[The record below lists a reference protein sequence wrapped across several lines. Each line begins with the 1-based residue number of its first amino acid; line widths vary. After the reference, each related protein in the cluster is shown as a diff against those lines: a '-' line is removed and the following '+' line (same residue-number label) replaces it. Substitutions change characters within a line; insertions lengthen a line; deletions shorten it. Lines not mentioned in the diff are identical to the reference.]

1 MKKIAKFAVDYPVSI
16 LMIILGVGVLG
27 WFSYDKL
34 GVDLFPDLNN
44 PRLFIEVRSGERPP
58 EEMEKQYVDQLES
71 MAIRQSSVAEV
82 SSIIRAGSAQ
92 VTVEYSWN
100 TDMDE
105 AFLDLQKAVNTFAQ
119 QNKADEIKIT
129 QHDPNSA
136 PVMIIGFSRPGNNDL
151 NQLRKI
157 ADHYIRNELIRL
169 EGVAEVEI
177 TGQEESELRIS
188 TDPYR
193 LDAFNLTISELSQRI
208 AAHNQQI
215 SGGTITESGM
225 QYIVKGVG
233 LLKNIDDFNS
243 LIVGYKSTVAGDPQ
257 GLKAPIFLREVAD
270 VSVSNQKP
278 KNIVRLNGERCLG
291 LAVYKE
297 TRFNTVKAVE
307 QTTKALENIKKALPD
322 YKIEIVNNQ
331 GTFISQA
338 VGEVRDSAWMGMIL
352 AILVL
357 YLFLRRIG
365 ITLIVGFIIPISIIA
380 TFTVMYFTGLNLNI
394 MTLGGLAL
402 GVGMLL
408 DNAIVIIENTFRH
421 HEEGES
427 VRDAAI
433 NGTGE
438 VGMAIVASTVASIIV
453 FLPIVYMHG
462 ASGEL
467 FRDQALTVTYS
478 QITSLFAAILFLP
491 MFYHFFF
498 RKKAAPISNKSVK
511 FEWYGRILDRV
522 LNHNKL
528 VVLLTLLVIGGS
540 IMLIPYIG
548 TEFMPQAESREF
560 TFDIKM
566 NEGTSLERT
575 AATVENIEYIVR
587 EGLKDNLEIVYCQS
601 GPSTGLS
608 DNNRSVYTGDNTAN
622 IRVRLKKES
631 KLTPDN
637 VMALISRATTGI
649 PGIEVRFNRD
659 ESTLRQILGTSE
671 APVVVEIK
679 GEDLVLLSEI
689 ADSVKQKMQ
698 SVSALY
704 NIRSSIEDGA
714 PEIEIVLD
722 RVKAGMYNISMQT
735 VVDQLKNQLEGLEAG
750 QVDQGGELRSINIRI
765 PEKGLSQL
773 EDMTVTSGNQVF
785 RLPEIST
792 IKISKSPK
800 EIHHRNQSRM
810 VKIYAMKS
818 NSVSLD
824 KISKEISAQTASI
837 SLPTD
842 YRIQI
847 TGEEEKRQ
855 EAMKNL
861 TMAFL
866 LSVVLIYMVMASQ
879 FESLIHPFTIL
890 LTVPLAL
897 VGSILAFFILGMPM
911 NIIAI
916 IGIIMLGGIAVNNSI
931 ILVDRINQLKE
942 EGADRRTAII
952 YAGRQRIRPILMTT
966 LTAIL
971 GLLPMLVGFG
981 EGASLRQPMAIAVI
995 SGLFTST
1002 LLTLVVIPSFYYTFD
1017 LIAEYFRRGRVPQA
1031 INNPDNE

>member
-1 MKKIAKFAVDYPVSI
+1 MKKIARFAVDYPVSI

-34 GVDLFPDLNN
+34 GVDLFPELNN

-58 EEMEKQYVDQLES
+58 EEMEKQYVEQLES
-71 MAIRQSSVAEV
+71 MAIRQSHVAGV
-82 SSIIRAGSAQ
+82 SSVIRAGSAQ
-92 VTVEYSWN
+92 ITVEYGWD

-105 AFLDLQKAVNTFAQ
+105 AFLDLQKAVNSYNQ
-119 QNKADEIKIT
+119 QTKADEIRIT

-136 PVMIIGFSRPGNNDL
+136 PVMIIGLSRPGYNDL
-151 NQLRKI
+151 NHLRII
-157 ADHYIRNELIRL
+157 ADNYIRNELIRL

-193 LDAFNLTISELSQRI
+193 LNAFNLTLSELSQKI
-208 AAHNQQI
+208 MAQNQQM

-233 LLKNIDDFNS
+233 LLKNVDDFNN
-243 LIVGYKSTVAGDPQ
+243 LIVGYKSTVTGDPQ
-257 GLKAPIFLREVAD
+257 GLKAPVYLREVAD
-270 VSVSNQKP
+270 VSVSHQKP
-278 KNIVRLNGERCLG
+278 RNIVRLNSERCLG
-291 LAVYKE
+291 LLVYKE

-307 QTTKALENIKKALPD
+307 QTTTALEAIRKALPD
-322 YKIEIVNNQ
+322 HKIEIVNNQ

-338 VGEVRDSAWMGMIL
+338 VGEVKDSALMGMVL
-352 AILVL
+352 AIFVL
-357 YLFLRRIG
+357 FLFLRRIG
-365 ITLIVGFIIPISIIA
+365 TTLMVGFIIPISIIA
-380 TFTVMYFTGLNLNI
+380 TFTIMYFTGLNLNI

-438 VGMAIVASTVASIIV
+438 VGMAIVASTFASIVV

-498 RKKAAPISNKSVK
+498 RKKAAPVSTKSVK
-511 FEWYGRILDRV
+511 FEWYGRILDKV
-522 LNHNKL
+522 LKWNKPI
-528 VVLLTLLVIGGS
+528 VLLTIGIIAGT
-540 IMLIPYIG
+540 IMLVPYVG
-548 TEFMPQAESREF
+548 TEFMPQAQSREF
-560 TFDIKM
+560 TFDIKL
-566 NEGTSLERT
+566 NEGTSLQRT
-575 AATVENIEYIVR
+575 ASVVENVEAILKEELRENIEILYS
-587 EGLKDNLEIVYCQS
+587 QT
-601 GPSTGLS
+601 GPSSGLS
-608 DNNRSVYTGDNTAN
+608 DNNSSVYTGDNTAN
-622 IRVRLKKES
+622 IRIRLRKES
-631 KLTPDN
+631 AFSPDY
-637 VMALISRATTGI
+637 VMSLVSKATEGI
-649 PGIEVRFNRD
+649 AGVEVLFNRD
-659 ESTLRQILGTSE
+659 ESTLRQILGTKE

-679 GEDLVLLSEI
+679 GPDMDLLAEI
-689 ADSVKQKMQ
+689 ADTVKRKMMGIP
-698 SVSALY
+698 SLY
-704 NIRSSIEDGA
+704 NIRSSVENGA
-714 PEIEIVLD
+714 PEVEISID

-735 VVDQLKNQLEGLEAG
+735 VVDQLKNQLEGLQAG
-750 QVDQGGELRSINIRI
+750 QIDQGGELRPINIRI
-765 PEKGLSQL
+765 PEKGLAEL
-773 EDMTVTSGNQVF
+773 PDMSIASGNQVF
-785 RLPEIST
+785 RLSEIAR
-792 IKISKSPK
+792 ISMSRSPR
-800 EIHHRNQSRM
+800 EIHHRNQSRL
-810 VKIYAMKS
+810 VRILAMKAPGIP
-818 NSVSLD
+818 LD
-824 KISKEISAQTASI
+824 RVSKEIGARTASI
-837 SLPTD
+837 NLPAD
-842 YRIQI
+842 YRIKVS
-847 TGEEEKRQ
+847 GEEEKRQ
-855 EAMKNL
+855 EAMQSL
-861 TMAFL
+861 TMAFV

-890 LTVPLAL
+890 LTIPLAL
-897 VGSILAFFILGMPM
+897 VGSILTFYILGIPM

-942 EGADRRTAII
+942 EGLERRMAII
-952 YAGRQRIRPILMTT
+952 QAGRQRIRPILMTT

-971 GLLPMLVGFG
+971 GLLPMLIGFG

-1002 LLTLVVIPSFYYTFD
+1002 LLTLVVIPSFYFTFD
-1017 LIAEYFRRGRVPQA
+1017 RILDYFKPNAQAQRRK
-1031 INNPDNE
+1031 E

>member
-1 MKKIAKFAVDYPVSI
+1 MKKIAQFAVDYPVSI
-16 LMIILGVGVLG
+16 LMLILGVGVLG

-34 GVDLFPDLNN
+34 SVDLFPDLNN

-58 EEMEKQYVDQLES
+58 EEMEKQYVEQLEG
-71 MAIRQSSVAEV
+71 MAIRQSNVAEV
-82 SSIIRAGSAQ
+82 SSVIRAGSAQ

-105 AFLDLQKAVNTFAQ
+105 AFLDLQKAVNSISQ

-129 QHDPNSA
+129 QHDPNSS
-136 PVMIIGFSRPGNNDL
+136 PVMIIGFSQPGKNDL
-151 NQLRKI
+151 NHLRKI
-157 ADHYIRNELIRL
+157 ADNYIRNELIRL

-188 TDPYR
+188 TDHNR
-193 LDAFNLTISELSQRI
+193 LDAFGISLSELSQKI
-208 AAHNQQI
+208 QSQNQQI
-215 SGGTITESGM
+215 SGGTIVESGM

-233 LLKNIDDFNS
+233 LLKSIDDFNS
-243 LIVGYKSTVAGDPQ
+243 LIVGYKSTVTGNPS
-257 GLKAPIFLREVAD
+257 GLKAPIYLREVAD
-270 VSVSNQKP
+270 VTITNQIP
-278 KNIVRLNGERCLG
+278 KNIVHLNGERCLG

-307 QTTKALENIKKALPD
+307 QTNKALESIRKALPE
-322 YKIEIVNNQ
+322 YKIEIVTNQ

-338 VGEVRDSAWMGMIL
+338 VGEVKDSAWMGMIL
-352 AILVL
+352 AIFVL
-357 YLFLRRIG
+357 FLFLRKIG
-365 ITLIVGFIIPISIIA
+365 TTLIVGFIIPISIIA

-433 NGTGE
+433 NGTSE
-438 VGMAIVASTVASIIV
+438 VGMAIVASTFASIVV

-491 MFYHFFF
+491 MFYNFFF
-498 RKKAAPISNKSVK
+498 KKKPAPVRTTSLK
-511 FEWYGRILDRV
+511 FEWYGKLLDKL
-522 LNHNKL
+522 LNRNKL
-528 VVLLTLLVIGGS
+528 IVFLTFAVIGGS
-540 IMLIPYIG
+540 LMLLPYIG
-548 TEFMPQAESREF
+548 TEFMPAANSREF

-566 NEGTSLERT
+566 DEGTTLQRT
-575 AATVENIEYIVR
+575 SAVVENIEFIIKD
-587 EGLKDNLEIVYCQS
+587 GLKENVELVYSQS
-601 GPSTGLS
+601 GPSTGIS
-608 DNNRSVYTGDNTAN
+608 DNSSSVYTGDNTAN
-622 IRVRLKKES
+622 IRVILKKDS
-631 KLTPDN
+631 KYSPDQ
-637 VMALISRATTGI
+637 VMNLISNATDGVK
-649 PGIEVRFNRD
+649 GLEVRFNKD
-659 ESTLRQILGTSE
+659 ESTLRQILGTTE
-671 APVVVEIK
+671 APVVVEIR
-679 GEDLVLLSEI
+679 GQDIGLLSEI
-689 ADSVKQKMQ
+689 ADSVKLKMLGL
-698 SVSALY
+698 SSLY
-704 NIRSSIEDGA
+704 NVRSSIEKGA
-714 PEIEIVLD
+714 PEVEVTID

-735 VVDQLKNQLEGLEAG
+735 VVDHLKNQLDGLGAG
-750 QVDQGGELRSINIRI
+750 QMEQGGELRPINLRI

-773 EDMTVTSGNQVF
+773 DDITIASGNQLF
-785 RLPEIST
+785 RLSEIST
-792 IKISKSPK
+792 IKISRSPQ
-800 EIHHRNQSRM
+800 EIHHRNQVRM

-818 NSVSLD
+818 GNTPLD
-824 KISKEISAQTASI
+824 KIAQQISAKTASI
-837 SLPTD
+837 NLPND

-861 TMAFL
+861 TLAFL
-866 LSVVLIYMVMASQ
+866 LSIVLIYMVMASQ

-890 LTVPLAL
+890 LTIPLAL
-897 VGSILAFFILGMPM
+897 VGSILAFFILGSSL
-911 NIIAI
+911 NIISI

-931 ILVDRINQLKE
+931 ILVDRINQLKD
-942 EGADRRTAII
+942 EGLDRRTAII
-952 YAGRQRIRPILMTT
+952 NAGRQRIRPILMTT

-971 GLLPMLVGFG
+971 GLVPMLIGFG

-1002 LLTLVVIPSFYYTFD
+1002 LLTLIVIPCFYYTFD
-1017 LIAEYFRRGRVPQA
+1017 LIGARFSKKKTE
-1031 INNPDNE
+1031 

>member
-1 MKKIAKFAVDYPVSI
+1 MKKIAQFAVDYPVSI
-16 LMIILGVGVLG
+16 LMLILGVGVLG

-34 GVDLFPDLNN
+34 SVDLFPDLNN

-58 EEMEKQYVDQLES
+58 EEMEKQYVEQLEG
-71 MAIRQSSVAEV
+71 MAIRQSNVAEV
-82 SSIIRAGSAQ
+82 SSVIRTGSAQ

-100 TDMDE
+100 ADMDE
-105 AFLDLQKAVNTFAQ
+105 AFLDLQKSVNSFGQ
-119 QNKADEIKIT
+119 QNKTDEIKIT
-129 QHDPNSA
+129 QHDPNSS
-136 PVMIIGFSRPGNNDL
+136 PVMIIGFSQPGKNDL
-151 NQLRKI
+151 NHLRKI
-157 ADHYIRNELIRL
+157 ADHYIRNELVRL

-188 TDPYR
+188 TDPNR
-193 LDAFNLTISELSQRI
+193 LDAYGLSLSELSQRI
-208 AAHNQQI
+208 MSQNQQI

-233 LLKNIDDFNS
+233 LLKSIDDFNG
-243 LIVGYKSTVAGDPQ
+243 LIVGYKSTVTGNPS

-270 VSVSNQKP
+270 VSITNQIP

-291 LAVYKE
+291 LAIYKE

-307 QTTKALENIKKALPD
+307 QTNKALETIRKALPD
-322 YKIEIVNNQ
+322 YKIEVITNQ

-338 VGEVRDSAWMGMIL
+338 VGEVKDSAWMGMIL
-352 AILVL
+352 AIFVL
-357 YLFLRRIG
+357 FLFLRKIG
-365 ITLIVGFIIPISIIA
+365 TTLIVGFIIPISIIA
-380 TFTVMYFTGLNLNI
+380 TFTLMYFTGLNLNI

-433 NGTGE
+433 NGTAE
-438 VGMAIVASTVASIIV
+438 VGMAIVASTFASIVV

-467 FRDQALTVTYS
+467 FRDQALTVSYS

-491 MFYHFFF
+491 MFYNFFF
-498 RKKAAPISNKSVK
+498 KKKPAPVRTTSLR
-511 FEWYGRILDRV
+511 FEWYGKFLDKV
-522 LNHNKL
+522 LNRNKL
-528 VVLLTLLVIGGS
+528 IVFLTIAVIGGS
-540 IMLIPYIG
+540 LMLIPYIG
-548 TEFMPQAESREF
+548 TEFMPQANSREF

-566 NEGTSLERT
+566 DEGTTLQRT
-575 AATVENIEYIVR
+575 SAVVENIEFIIKD
-587 EGLKDNLEIVYCQS
+587 GLKENLELVYSQI

-608 DNNRSVYTGDNTAN
+608 DNSSSVYTGDNTAN
-622 IRVRLKKES
+622 IRVILKKDS
-631 KLTPDN
+631 KFTPDE
-637 VMALISRATTGI
+637 VMSLISNATNGVK
-649 PGIEVRFNRD
+649 GLEVRFNKD
-659 ESTLRQILGTSE
+659 ESTLRQILGTNE

-679 GEDLVLLSEI
+679 GQDIELLSEI
-689 ADSVKQKMQ
+689 ADSVKHDMLGLP
-698 SVSALY
+698 SLY
-704 NIRSSIEDGA
+704 NIRSSIESGA
-714 PEIEIVLD
+714 PEVEVIID

-735 VVDQLKNQLEGLEAG
+735 VVDQLKNQLDGLGAG
-750 QVDQGGELRSINIRI
+750 QLEQSGELRPINLRI

-773 EDMTVTSGNQVF
+773 DDITIASGNQLF
-785 RLPEIST
+785 RLSEIST
-792 IKISKSPK
+792 IKISRSPQ
-800 EIHHRNQSRM
+800 EIHHRNQVRM

-818 NSVSLD
+818 GNTPLD
-824 KISKEISAQTASI
+824 KIAQQISAKTASI

-842 YRIQI
+842 YKIQI

-861 TMAFL
+861 SLAFI
-866 LSVVLIYMVMASQ
+866 LSIVLIYMVMASQ

-890 LTVPLAL
+890 LTIPLAL
-897 VGSILAFFILGMPM
+897 VGSILAFFLLGSSL
-911 NIIAI
+911 NIISI

-931 ILVDRINQLKE
+931 ILVDRINQLKD
-942 EGADRRTAII
+942 EGLDRRSAII
-952 YAGRQRIRPILMTT
+952 NAGRQRIRPILMTT

-971 GLLPMLVGFG
+971 GLVPMLIGFG

-1002 LLTLVVIPSFYYTFD
+1002 LLTLVVIPCFYYTFD
-1017 LIAEYFRRGRVPQA
+1017 LIGARFTKKKSE
-1031 INNPDNE
+1031 

>member
-1 MKKIAKFAVDYPVSI
+1 MKKIAQFAVDYPVSI

-34 GVDLFPDLNN
+34 SVDLFPDLNN

-58 EEMEKQYVDQLES
+58 EEMEKQYVEQLEG
-71 MAIRQSSVAEV
+71 MAIRQSNVAEV
-82 SSIIRAGSAQ
+82 SSVIRAGSAQ
-92 VTVEYSWN
+92 VTVEYNWN

-105 AFLDLQKAVNTFAQ
+105 AFLDLQKSVNSIGQ

-136 PVMIIGFSRPGNNDL
+136 PVMIIGFSQPGKNDL
-151 NQLRKI
+151 NHLRKI

-177 TGQEESELRIS
+177 TGQEESELRVS
-188 TDPYR
+188 TDPNR
-193 LDAFNLTISELSQRI
+193 LDAYGLSLSELSQRI
-208 AAHNQQI
+208 ISQNQQI

-233 LLKNIDDFNS
+233 LLKNIDDFNN
-243 LIVGYKSTVAGDPQ
+243 LIVGYKSTITGNPQ
-257 GLKAPIFLREVAD
+257 GPRAPIYLREVAN
-270 VSVSNQKP
+270 VSITSQIP

-291 LAVYKE
+291 LAIYKE

-307 QTTKALENIKKALPD
+307 QTNKALETIRKALPD
-322 YKIEIVNNQ
+322 YKIEIVTNQ

-338 VGEVRDSAWMGMIL
+338 VGEVKDSAWMGMIL
-352 AILVL
+352 AIFVL
-357 YLFLRRIG
+357 FLFLRKIG
-365 ITLIVGFIIPISIIA
+365 TTLIVGFIIPISIIA

-421 HEEGES
+421 HEEGET

-433 NGTGE
+433 NGTAE
-438 VGMAIVASTVASIIV
+438 VGMAIVASTFASIVV

-491 MFYHFFF
+491 MFYNFFF
-498 RKKAAPISNKSVK
+498 KKKPAPVKSTSLR
-511 FEWYGRILDRV
+511 FEWYGNLLDKV
-522 LNHNKL
+522 LSKNKL
-528 VVLLTLLVIGGS
+528 VVFLTLVIIGGS
-540 IMLIPYIG
+540 LMLIPYIG

-566 NEGTSLERT
+566 EEGTTLQRT
-575 AATVENIEYIVR
+575 SSVVENIEFIIK
-587 EGLKDNLEIVYCQS
+587 EGLKDNLELVYSQS

-608 DNNRSVYTGDNTAN
+608 DNSSSVYTGDNTAN
-622 IRVRLKKES
+622 IRVILKKNS
-631 KLTPDN
+631 KYTPDQ
-637 VMALISRATTGI
+637 VMNLISKATNGVN
-649 PGIEVRFNRD
+649 GLEVRFNKD
-659 ESTLRQILGTSE
+659 ESTLRQILGTNE

-679 GEDLVLLSEI
+679 GQDIDVLSEI
-689 ADSVKQKMQ
+689 ADSIKRDMLTLP
-698 SVSALY
+698 SLY
-704 NIRSSIEDGA
+704 NVRSSIEQGA
-714 PEIEIVLD
+714 PEVEITID
-722 RVKAGMYNISMQT
+722 RVKAGMYNISIQT
-735 VVDQLKNQLEGLEAG
+735 VVDQLKNQLDGLGAG
-750 QVDQGGELRSINIRI
+750 QLEQGGELRPINLRI

-773 EDMTVTSGNQVF
+773 EDLTISSGNQIF
-785 RLPEIST
+785 RLNEIAT
-792 IKISKSPK
+792 IKISRSPQ
-800 EIHHRNQSRM
+800 EIHHRNQVRM
-810 VKIYAMKS
+810 VKIYAMKKS
-818 NSVSLD
+818 NISLD
-824 KISKEISAQTASI
+824 KIAKEISAKTASI
-837 SLPTD
+837 NLPND
-842 YRIQI
+842 YKIQV

-855 EAMKNL
+855 EAMKSL
-861 TMAFL
+861 SLAFI
-866 LSVVLIYMVMASQ
+866 LSIVLIYMVMASQ

-897 VGSILAFFILGMPM
+897 VGSILAFFILGSSL
-911 NIIAI
+911 NIISI

-931 ILVDRINQLKE
+931 ILVDRINQLKD
-942 EGADRRTAII
+942 EGLDRRTAII

-971 GLLPMLVGFG
+971 GLVPMLIGFG

-1002 LLTLVVIPSFYYTFD
+1002 LLTLVVIPCFYYTFD
-1017 LIAEYFRRGRVPQA
+1017 LIGARFTKKKTV
-1031 INNPDNE
+1031 

>member
-1 MKKIAKFAVDYPVSI
+1 MKKIAQFAVDYPVSI

-34 GVDLFPDLNN
+34 SVDLFPDLNN

-58 EEMEKQYVDQLES
+58 EEMEKQYIDQLES
-71 MAIRQSSVAEV
+71 MAIRQSNVAEV
-82 SSIIRAGSAQ
+82 SSVIRAGTAQ

-105 AFLDLQKAVNTFAQ
+105 AFLDLQKAVNSFNQ
-119 QNKADEIKIT
+119 QNNADIKIT
-129 QHDPNSA
+129 QHDPNSS
-136 PVMIIGFSRPGNNDL
+136 PVMIIGFYQPGKNDL

-169 EGVAEVEI
+169 DGVAEVEI

-193 LDAFNLTISELSQRI
+193 LEAFGLTLSELSNRI
-208 AAHNQQI
+208 MSQNQQI

-233 LLKNIDDFNS
+233 LLKNIDDFNG
-243 LIVGYKSTVAGDPQ
+243 LIVGYKSTVTGNPL
-257 GLKAPIFLREVAD
+257 GIKAPIYLREVAD
-270 VSVSNQKP
+270 ISISNQIP

-307 QTTKALENIKKALPD
+307 QTNKALESIRKALPD
-322 YKIEIVNNQ
+322 YKLEVVTNQ

-338 VGEVRDSAWMGMIL
+338 VGEVKDSAWMGMIL
-352 AILVL
+352 AIFVL
-357 YLFLRRIG
+357 FLFLRKIG
-365 ITLIVGFIIPISIIA
+365 ATLIVGFIIPISIIA
-380 TFTVMYFTGLNLNI
+380 TFTLMYFTGLNLNI

-433 NGTGE
+433 NGTSE
-438 VGMAIVASTVASIIV
+438 VGMAIVASTFASIVV

-478 QITSLFAAILFLP
+478 QITSLLAAILFLP
-491 MFYHFFF
+491 MFYNFFF
-498 RKKAAPISNKSVK
+498 KKKPAPVK
-511 FEWYGRILDRV
+511 TTYLRFEWYGKLLDRV
-522 LNHNKL
+522 LKKNIL
-528 VVLLTLLVIGGS
+528 VVFLTLAVIGGS
-540 IMLIPYIG
+540 LLLIPYIG

-566 NEGTSLERT
+566 DEGTTLQRT
-575 AATVENIEYIVR
+575 ASVVENIEFIIK
-587 EGLKDNLEIVYCQS
+587 EGLKENLELVYSQS

-608 DNNRSVYTGDNTAN
+608 DNSSSVYTGDNTAN
-622 IRVRLKKES
+622 IRVILKKDS
-631 KLTPDN
+631 KYSPDQ
-637 VMALISRATTGI
+637 VMSLISKATDGVN
-649 PGIEVRFNRD
+649 GLEVRFNKD
-659 ESTLRQILGTSE
+659 ESTLRQILGTNE

-679 GEDLVLLSEI
+679 GQDIDLLAEI
-689 ADSVKQKMQ
+689 ADSVKHDMLGIA
-698 SVSALY
+698 SIY
-704 NIRSSIEDGA
+704 NVRSSIEKGA
-714 PEIEIVLD
+714 PEVEITID
-722 RVKAGMYNISMQT
+722 RVKVGMYNISMQT
-735 VVDQLKNQLEGLEAG
+735 VVDQLKNQLDGLGAG
-750 QVDQGGELRSINIRI
+750 QLEQGGELRPINIRI

-773 EDMTVTSGNQVF
+773 DDLTINSGNQVF
-785 RLPEIST
+785 RLSEIST
-792 IKISKSPK
+792 IKISRSPQ
-800 EIHHRNQSRM
+800 EIHHRNQIRM

-818 NSVSLD
+818 GKTPLD
-824 KISKEISAQTASI
+824 KIAKEISAKTASI

-842 YRIQI
+842 YKIQI

-861 TMAFL
+861 SLAFI
-866 LSVVLIYMVMASQ
+866 LSIVLIYMVMASQ

-890 LTVPLAL
+890 LTIPLAL
-897 VGSILAFFILGMPM
+897 VGSILAFFILGSSL
-911 NIIAI
+911 NIISI

-931 ILVDRINQLKE
+931 ILVDRINQLKN
-942 EGADRRTAII
+942 EGLDRRSAII
-952 YAGRQRIRPILMTT
+952 NAGRQRIRPILMTT

-971 GLLPMLVGFG
+971 GLVPMLIGFG

-1002 LLTLVVIPSFYYTFD
+1002 LLTLVVIPCFYYTFD
-1017 LIAEYFRRGRVPQA
+1017 LLGARFTKEKT
-1031 INNPDNE
+1031 E

>member
-1 MKKIAKFAVDYPVSI
+1 
-16 LMIILGVGVLG
+16 
-27 WFSYDKL
+27 
-34 GVDLFPDLNN
+34 
-44 PRLFIEVRSGERPP
+44 
-58 EEMEKQYVDQLES
+58 
-71 MAIRQSSVAEV
+71 
-82 SSIIRAGSAQ
+82 
-92 VTVEYSWN
+92 
-100 TDMDE
+100 
-105 AFLDLQKAVNTFAQ
+105 LDL
-119 QNKADEIKIT
+119 D
-129 QHDPNSA
+129 
-136 PVMIIGFSRPGNNDL
+136 R
-151 NQLRKI
+151 
-157 ADHYIRNELIRL
+157 
-169 EGVAEVEI
+169 
-177 TGQEESELRIS
+177 
-188 TDPYR
+188 
-193 LDAFNLTISELSQRI
+193 
-208 AAHNQQI
+208 
-215 SGGTITESGM
+215 
-225 QYIVKGVG
+225 
-233 LLKNIDDFNS
+233 LLKNVDDFNN
-243 LIVGYKSTVAGDPQ
+243 LIVGYKSTVTGDPA
-257 GLKAPIFLREVAD
+257 GIKAPIYLKEVAD
-270 VSVSNQKP
+270 VTVSNQKP

-307 QTTKALENIKKALPD
+307 QTNTSLEGIRIALPD

-338 VGEVRDSAWMGMIL
+338 VGEVKDSAIIGMIL

-357 YLFLRRIG
+357 FVFLKRIG
-365 ITLIVGFIIPISIIA
+365 TTLIVGFIIPISIIA
-380 TFTVMYFTGLNLNI
+380 TFTLMYFTGLNLNI

-421 HEEGES
+421 HEEGAS

-438 VGMAIVASTVASIIV
+438 VGMAIVASTFASIVV

-498 RKKAAPISNKSVK
+498 KNKPAPVSTKSVK
-511 FEWYGRILDRV
+511 FEWYGKILDKV
-522 LNHNKL
+522 LNRNKL
-528 VVLLTLLVIGGS
+528 IVFLTLIVIGGT
-540 IMLIPYIG
+540 IMLVPYIG

-566 NEGTSLERT
+566 KEGTSLQRT
-575 AATVENIEYIVR
+575 SSVVENIEYLLR
-587 EGLKDNLEIVYCQS
+587 ESLKDNLELVYSQS
-601 GPSTGLS
+601 GPSSGLS
-608 DNNRSVYTGDNTAN
+608 DNTSSVYTGDNTAN
-622 IRVRLKKES
+622 IRIKLKEDS
-631 KLTPDN
+631 KYNPDN
-637 VMALISRATTGI
+637 VMSLISKATEGI
-649 PGIEVRFNRD
+649 PGIEIQFNRD

-679 GEDLVLLSEI
+679 GQNLNLLSDI
-689 ADSVKQKMQ
+689 ADSVKRDMQ
-698 SVSALY
+698 SISSLY
-704 NIRSSIEDGA
+704 NIQSSIEDGA
-714 PEIEIVLD
+714 PEVEVTID

-735 VVDQLKNQLEGLEAG
+735 IVDQLKNQLEGLSSG
-750 QVDQGGELRSINIRI
+750 QIDQGGELRPISIRI

-773 EDMTVTSGNQVF
+773 EEMTINSGNQVF
-785 RLPEIST
+785 RLNEIAT
-792 IKISKSPK
+792 IKISRSPR

-818 NSVSLD
+818 GNISLD
-824 KISKEISAQTASI
+824 KVSKDIAVKTSLI

-847 TGEEEKRQ
+847 TGEEAKRQ
-855 EAMKNL
+855 EAMKSL
-861 TMAFL
+861 TMAFF
-866 LSVVLIYMVMASQ
+866 LSVILIYMVMASQ

-890 LTVPLAL
+890 LTIPLAL
-897 VGSILAFFILGMPM
+897 VGSILAFFILGIPM

-942 EGADRRTAII
+942 LGMDRRSAII
-952 YAGRQRIRPILMTT
+952 NAGKQRIRPILMTT

-971 GLLPMLVGFG
+971 GLMPMLIGFG

-1017 LIAEYFRRGRVPQA
+1017 IMADYFKKDKKKG
-1031 INNPDNE
+1031 

>member
-1 MKKIAKFAVDYPVSI
+1 M
-16 LMIILGVGVLG
+16 LILGVGVLG

-34 GVDLFPDLNN
+34 SVDLFPDLNN

-58 EEMEKQYVDQLES
+58 EEMEKQYVEQLEG
-71 MAIRQSSVAEV
+71 MAIRQSNVAEV

-105 AFLDLQKAVNTFAQ
+105 AFLDLQKAVNAISQ

-129 QHDPNSA
+129 QHDPNSS
-136 PVMIIGFSRPGNNDL
+136 PVMIIGFSQPGKNDL
-151 NQLRKI
+151 NHLRKI
-157 ADHYIRNELIRL
+157 ADNYIRNELIRL

-188 TDPYR
+188 TDHNR
-193 LDAFNLTISELSQRI
+193 LDAYGISLSELSQKI
-208 AAHNQQI
+208 QSQNQQI
-215 SGGTITESGM
+215 SGGTIIESGM

-233 LLKNIDDFNS
+233 LLKSIDDFNN
-243 LIVGYKSTVAGDPQ
+243 LIVGYKSTVTGNPS
-257 GLKAPIFLREVAD
+257 GLKAPIYLREVAD
-270 VSVSNQKP
+270 VTITNQIP

-307 QTTKALENIKKALPD
+307 QTNKALESIRKALPD
-322 YKIEIVNNQ
+322 YKLEIVTNQ

-338 VGEVRDSAWMGMIL
+338 VGEVKDSAWMGMIL
-352 AILVL
+352 AIFVL
-357 YLFLRRIG
+357 FLFLRKIG
-365 ITLIVGFIIPISIIA
+365 TTLIVGFIIPISIIA

-433 NGTGE
+433 NGTSE
-438 VGMAIVASTVASIIV
+438 VGMAIVASTFASIVV

-491 MFYHFFF
+491 MFYNFFF
-498 RKKAAPISNKSVK
+498 KKKPAPVRTTSLR
-511 FEWYGRILDRV
+511 FEWYGNLLDKV
-522 LNHNKL
+522 LNRNKL
-528 VVLLTLLVIGGS
+528 VVFLTFVVIGGS
-540 IMLIPYIG
+540 LMLIPYIG
-548 TEFMPQAESREF
+548 TEFMPQANSREF

-566 NEGTSLERT
+566 DEGTTLQRT
-575 AATVENIEYIVR
+575 SAVVENIEFIIKD
-587 EGLKDNLEIVYCQS
+587 GLKENLELVYCQS

-608 DNNRSVYTGDNTAN
+608 DNSSSIYTGDNTAN
-622 IRVRLKKES
+622 IRVILTKDS
-631 KLTPDN
+631 KFTPDQ
-637 VMALISRATTGI
+637 VMNLISNATDGVK
-649 PGIEVRFNRD
+649 GLEVRFNKD
-659 ESTLRQILGTSE
+659 ESTLRQILGTTE
-671 APVVVEIK
+671 APVVVEIR
-679 GEDLVLLSEI
+679 GQDIALLSEI
-689 ADSVKQKMQ
+689 ADSVKLKML
-698 SVSALY
+698 SLSSLY
-704 NIRSSIEDGA
+704 NVRSSIEKGA
-714 PEIEIVLD
+714 PEVEVTID

-735 VVDQLKNQLEGLEAG
+735 VVDQLKNQLDGLGAG
-750 QVDQGGELRSINIRI
+750 QMEQGGELRPINLRI

-773 EDMTVTSGNQVF
+773 DDMTIASGNQLF
-785 RLPEIST
+785 RLSEIST
-792 IKISKSPK
+792 IKISRSPQ
-800 EIHHRNQSRM
+800 EIHHKNQVRM

-818 NSVSLD
+818 GNTPLD
-824 KISKEISAQTASI
+824 KIAKEISAKTASI
-837 SLPTD
+837 SLPND

-861 TMAFL
+861 SLAFI

-890 LTVPLAL
+890 LTIPLAL
-897 VGSILAFFILGMPM
+897 VGSILAFFILGSSL
-911 NIIAI
+911 NIISI

-931 ILVDRINQLKE
+931 ILVDRINQLKD
-942 EGADRRTAII
+942 EGLDRRTAII
-952 YAGRQRIRPILMTT
+952 NAGRQRIRPILMTT

-971 GLLPMLVGFG
+971 GLVPMLIGFG

-1002 LLTLVVIPSFYYTFD
+1002 LLTLVVIPCFYYTFD
-1017 LIAEYFRRGRVPQA
+1017 LIGARFSKKKTE
-1031 INNPDNE
+1031 